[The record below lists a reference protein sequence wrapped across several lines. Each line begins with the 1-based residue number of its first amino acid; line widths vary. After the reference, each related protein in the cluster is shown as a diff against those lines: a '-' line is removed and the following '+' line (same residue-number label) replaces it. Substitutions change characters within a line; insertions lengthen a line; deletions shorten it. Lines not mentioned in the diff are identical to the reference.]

1 MKKLLLSVCTVLL
14 LAVACDK
21 DNNQQE
27 AVLNGTAVSIQSA
40 VIPPIGGEISFVVT
54 ADAPWKV
61 YDKPD
66 WLVLSP
72 SEGKKGT
79 TSVVMS
85 ADMNR
90 TYQDRECTLRIETS
104 TGTLSE
110 SLPVSQEYP
119 YIELSRQEI
128 DFTWNHCETLESEAE
143 VITLHSNVEWTLTP
157 VLANLVELREEVE
170 QAETAA
176 AQDPTLG
183 ADWGQYTAALRNEA
197 DELDW
202 LSYSPAS
209 GNGDAE
215 LLFCPKTYNISREPR
230 EMVIRVVGPLD
241 TYELNFSQAN
251 LRFIVDKETIDVFEA
266 AHPEPVE
273 VEVDA
278 ERPWTLASAP
288 SWIVASPENGVDIT
302 TLTICP
308 DGANPTR
315 EDRSGQV
322 VLLCEEVVERKIDV
336 AQYGYVFDV
345 TPTSFSLANVDAE
358 PRSLS
363 VTSSGEWE
371 ARNVPEWITL
381 SASEGTGGGVAEA
394 LTLKAA
400 GQNLELKERSA
411 TIEFGSKQNSLTSN
425 VTVTQAAFIFTVT
438 PGETLLPTLSTDHFN
453 LYIACSGPW
462 TASSSAE
469 WLEVSQASGPGNA
482 TISYHPKAAN
492 TDENP
497 RKATITVTSTLNNIT
512 RTVEI
517 TQKGYIFTVT
527 PQSYQYPTLPT
538 ASQYCQVKIE
548 CSADWSITSKPDW
561 ITPTMMSGTGDATI
575 ELRAENNTLLE
586 QRSGTVT
593 FTSNYNGSNKTIPV
607 EVTQDKFIFL
617 VSPSSFEVPTIVTTP
632 YVATVECSA
641 GWSVSNL
648 PTWIKSSQTTQSGNG
663 SVTFTVESNPELSPR
678 SATVRVNST
687 LGGHTHDISFSQAAF
702 QFDSSPVSYEYE
714 AVDQTKH
721 TFQVVC
727 SGPWNFTGAP
737 SWVTLSPSSG
747 TGNAQ
752 VSVGANNNIETSPRE
767 IEFALRSSLNGLE
780 RPITIRQKA
789 FVFNVTAQSSYAYE
803 ALNSTSNQVSVE
815 CMGGW
820 TVQGAE
826 AWMNVSPTSGTDN
839 GTVTIAPANNTEKRT
854 RSGKISIVS
863 TLNPQLK
870 KEITISQAAFE
881 FDETQ
886 ESYTY
891 EALNPGSTQVQFNGM
906 GNWSV
911 ENVPT
916 WAEVSPQSGNGNAQI
931 TITPQQN
938 LDIRERSVTLYVTSS
953 LNSALKKP
961 ITLTQKAFRFNTTT
975 EQKSYPAINPTQQS
989 VTIEC
994 MEGWTVTN
1002 TADWVTVSPMS
1013 GSNDGSISISV
1024 DENLELSP
1032 RNTSIRVTST
1042 LNPSLTK
1049 TVEISQEAF
1058 RFDTSSQTLSFGA
1071 LDEGSQQVS
1080 VSCMGGWSVEN
1091 SHDSWI
1097 SVVPT
1102 SGSDDGSVSVRVEQ
1116 NLQTSSRSGSFEIV
1130 STKNP
1135 ALKRVITVN
1144 QSAFEFNSDP
1154 VELGFQAAAA
1164 SSQSVSVVCM
1174 GGWDIEDA
1182 EAWMNV
1188 NPTSGTGNGS
1198 ITVAPSDNGETTP
1211 RSGVIYLVS
1220 RLNPD
1225 LRKQI
1230 TITQA
1235 AYSFEVSPSTLSL
1248 PGEPA
1253 AAETVRVSCPGGSWR
1268 VECDADWLTFSAES
1282 GSGAGSFTVNAAS
1295 ANETATE
1302 RTAEIRVV
1310 CELNNSLTRT
1320 ITVSQAVKSTDQ
1332 TNQNQ

>member
-1 MKKLLLSVCTVLL
+1 MNKLLLSVCAVL
-14 LAVACDK
+14 LAVGCDK

-27 AVLNGTAVSIQSA
+27 AVLNGTAISIESA
-40 VIPPIGGEISFVVT
+40 VIPPVGGEVSFIIT

-61 YDKPD
+61 YDRPD
-66 WLVLSP
+66 WLILTP
-72 SEGKKGT
+72 AEGKKGT

-90 TYQDRECTLRIETS
+90 TYQDRECALRIETT
-104 TGTLSE
+104 TGSLAE
-110 SLPVSQEYP
+110 SIPVSQEYP

-128 DFTWNHCETLESEAE
+128 DFTWNHCETLGADAE

-170 QAETAA
+170 KAETTE
-176 AQDPTLG
+176 AQNPALG

-202 LSYSPAS
+202 LSFTPAS

-230 EMVIRVVGPLD
+230 EMVVRVVGPLD

-266 AHPEPVE
+266 AHPEPVK

-278 ERPWTLASAP
+278 ERPWTLTSAP
-288 SWIVASPENGVDIT
+288 SWIVATPESGVDIT
-302 TLTICP
+302 TLTIQP

-336 AQYGYVFDV
+336 AQYGYVFDAA
-345 TPTSFSLANVDAE
+345 PTSFSLANVDTE

-371 ARNVPEWITL
+371 VRNVPEWIEL
-381 SASEGTGGGVAEA
+381 SASEGAGGGVAEA
-394 LTLKAA
+394 LTLKVPS
-400 GQNLELKERSA
+400 QNLELKDRTA

-425 VTVTQAAFIFTVT
+425 VTITQAAFIFKVT
-438 PGETLLPTLSTDHFN
+438 PENTLLPTLSTDRYN
-453 LYIACSGPW
+453 LDIACSGPW
-462 TASSSAE
+462 TASSSAPE
-469 WLEVSQASGPGNA
+469 WLEISQTSGTGNA
-482 TISYHPKAAN
+482 TITYRPKSAN

-497 RKATITVTSTLNNIT
+497 RKATITVTSTLNDVT

-527 PQSYQYPTLPT
+527 PQSYTYPTLPT
-538 ASQYCQVKIE
+538 TSQRCQVKVE

-561 ITPTMMSGTGDATI
+561 ITASTESGTGDATVV
-575 ELRAENNTLLE
+575 LTAQNNTLLE

-593 FTSNYNGSNKTIPV
+593 FTSNYNGSNKNLQIQ
-607 EVTQDKFIFL
+607 VTQEKFIFL
-617 VSPSSFEVPTIVTTP
+617 VSPSSFEVPTIVTSP

-648 PTWIKSSQTTQSGNG
+648 PEWIKSSQTTQSGNG
-663 SVTFTVESNPELSPR
+663 SVSFTVESNPELSPR
-678 SATVRVNST
+678 SATVQVNST
-687 LGGHTHDISFSQAAF
+687 LGGHSHEISFSQAAF
-702 QFDSSPVSYEYE
+702 QFDSSPASYDYE
-714 AVDQTKH
+714 AVDGTKN
-721 TFQVVC
+721 TLQVVC
-727 SGPWNFTGAP
+727 SGAWSFTGAP

-752 VSVGANNNIETSPRE
+752 VSVGVNNNIETSPRE
-767 IEFALRSSLNGLE
+767 ITFSLHSALNGLE
-780 RPITIRQKA
+780 RSITVKQKA

-803 ALNSTSNQVSVE
+803 ALNSASNQVSIE

-839 GTVTIAPANNTEKRT
+839 GSVTIAPSNNTEKRT

-870 KEITISQAAFE
+870 KEITIQQAAFE
-881 FDETQ
+881 FDETP
-886 ESYTY
+886 ESYSY
-891 EALNPGSTQVQFNGM
+891 EALSPESTQILVSGM
-906 GNWSV
+906 GEWTV
-911 ENVPT
+911 ESTPT
-916 WAEVSPQSGNGNAQI
+916 WVEVSPRSGSGDARI

-938 LDIRERSVTLYVTSS
+938 LDIRERSATLYVTSS
-953 LNSALKKP
+953 LNSSLKKP

-975 EQKSYPAINPTQQS
+975 ERLSYPAINPTQQT

-1002 TADWVTVSPMS
+1002 TADWVTIDPMS
-1013 GSNDGSISISV
+1013 GANDGSISITV
-1024 DENLELSP
+1024 TENLELSP
-1032 RNTSIRVTST
+1032 RSTSVRVTSN

-1049 TVEISQEAF
+1049 TIEISQEAF
-1058 RFDTSSQTLSFGA
+1058 RFDSSSQSLSFGA

-1080 VSCMGGWSVEN
+1080 VSCMGGWSVEE
-1091 SHDSWI
+1091 SLDDWI
-1097 SVVPT
+1097 IVVPT
-1102 SGSDDGSVSVRVEQ
+1102 SGSDNGSVSVRVEP
-1116 NLQTSSRSGSFEIV
+1116 NTQTSSRSSSFVIV
-1130 STKNP
+1130 SRKNS
-1135 ALKRVITVN
+1135 ALRKEITV
-1144 QSAFEFNSDP
+1144 
-1154 VELGFQAAAA
+1154 
-1164 SSQSVSVVCM
+1164 
-1174 GGWDIEDA
+1174 
-1182 EAWMNV
+1182 
-1188 NPTSGTGNGS
+1188 
-1198 ITVAPSDNGETTP
+1198 
-1211 RSGVIYLVS
+1211 
-1220 RLNPD
+1220 
-1225 LRKQI
+1225 
-1230 TITQA
+1230 TQE

-1253 AAETVRVSCPGGSWR
+1253 AAETVQVSCPGGSWR
-1268 VECDADWLTFSAES
+1268 VECEAVWLTVSTKS
-1282 GSGAGSFTVNAAS
+1282 GSGAGTFTVNAAS
-1295 ANETATE
+1295 ANETGTE
-1302 RTAEIRVV
+1302 RTAEIRVISD
-1310 CELNNSLTRT
+1310 LSGSLTRS
-1320 ITVSQAVKSTDQ
+1320 ITVKQAVKATDQ